1 MFKKLTPI
9 AVSLLALTILVVAPV
24 LAAPNAQSA
33 SCGQDYTV
41 QADDWLSRLAEKFYG
56 DLLAY
61 PAIVNATNAAAQAD
75 ASYAAIA
82 NPDLIEIGWKLCLP
96 ADVNG
101 VMMMSDGMM
110 DGAMEKDG
118 AMMDDSMS
126 QDGTMMD
133 GAMEKD
139 GAMMDDGTMDDTMAG
154 DSMGH
159 DGTMMDDS
167 QNKDGQMMDDSQ
179 NMDGEMMEGDHTQ

>member
-9 AVSLLALTILVVAPV
+9 AVSLLALVMLIVAPA

-61 PAIVNATNAAAQAD
+61 PAIVDATNAAAQAD

-82 NPDLIEIGWKLCLP
+82 NPDVIEIGWKLCLP

-101 VMMMSDGMM
+101 VMMSDGMM

-126 QDGTMMD
+126 QDNATMD

-139 GAMMDDGTMDDTMAG
+139 GA
-154 DSMGH
+154 
-159 DGTMMDDS
+159 MMDDS

-179 NMDGEMMEGDHTQ
+179 NKDGEMMEGDHTQ